1 VIGIYNEFV
10 IASVAGGAP
19 RDAALP
25 RRWRALPRLDPGG
38 VLASGGQDGGV
49 ALVGDGRGGAA
60 AREPLLEAGGG
71 WVERVAWSQAA
82 GCSQ

>member
-1 VIGIYNEFV
+1 M

-19 RDAALP
+19 RDAACHAGGALCLDWSP
-25 RRWRALPRLDPGG
+25 RG

>member
-1 VIGIYNEFV
+1 MPPATPVARS
-10 IASVAGGAP
+10 ASTGP
-19 RDAALP
+19 R
-25 RRWRALPRLDPGG
+25 G

-71 WVERVAWSQAA
+71 WVERVAWSQAS